1 MRWDFV
7 LMMLPGLIAGLTLHE
22 FAHAL
27 AASILGDNFARR
39 QGRVSLNPF
48 RHLTPLGTFA
58 LVFLPIGWGKPV
70 PVNLYNFK
78 HPRFY
83 YFLTGL
89 AGPLANAFLV
99 CFFMAMMEWT
109 RHPYRFDGWMREAMI
124 ELHSYLIAGTVI
136 NIALATLNLLPIP
149 PLDGSKIWPCILPF
163 VKPTF
168 HPKTSLFFLIVVV
181 VLLSSGQLQPLLKN
195 SVEMVME
202 TAPQSDVYLRMKAAI
217 EAGNRCMIDRRWADA
232 ERYFSE
238 AASCNLLSD
247 PCYFGRAAAFYE
259 QGKHKEALRDVDR
272 ALELYSD
279 PHYYD
284 LKADILVAMDRIQEA
299 REARRW
305 GSDSLNIP

>member
-1 MRWDFV
+1 
-7 LMMLPGLIAGLTLHE
+7 MLPGLIVGLTLHE

-27 AASILGDNFARR
+27 MASILGDNFARR

-48 RHLTPLGTFA
+48 RHLMPLGILS

-89 AGPLANAFLV
+89 AGPLANAFLA

-109 RHPYRFDGWMREAMI
+109 KHPYRFDDWMREALI
-124 ELHSYLIAGTVI
+124 ELHSYFIAGAVI

-163 VKPTF
+163 IKPTF
-168 HPKTSLFFLIVVV
+168 HPKTSLLFLIVVV
-181 VLLSSGQLQPLLKN
+181 VLLSSGQLQPMLKY

-202 TAPQSDVYLRMKAAI
+202 TAPQSDVYVRMKEAI
-217 EAGNRCMIDRRWADA
+217 EAGNRCMIDRRWVDA

-247 PCYFGRAAAFYE
+247 PCYFGRAESLYE
-259 QGKHKEALRDVDR
+259 QGKFKEALRDVNR
-272 ALELYSD
+272 AIELYGN

-284 LKADILVAMDRIQEA
+284 LKADILVALDRIQEA
-299 REARRW
+299 RDMRRR
-305 GSDSLNIP
+305 GTSFSYLP